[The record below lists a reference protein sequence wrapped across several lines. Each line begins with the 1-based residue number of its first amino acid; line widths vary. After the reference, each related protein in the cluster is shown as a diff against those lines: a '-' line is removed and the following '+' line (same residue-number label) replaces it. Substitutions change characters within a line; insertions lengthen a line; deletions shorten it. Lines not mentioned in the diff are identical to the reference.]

1 MDRGWQYRLTSVV
14 GTAILTV
21 IAILL
26 TNLRPVHAAFAQV
39 PYLGRPA
46 PAVLANGDVTLA
58 AGTALVVVLASMWP
72 LFKPRP
78 RRILDTLLVTQKR
91 VLLAMV
97 GLAAL
102 GYFDYS
108 YRLPRPTLLL
118 TTAALFV
125 ALPLYMV
132 VIRRPEQSTSR
143 AIIVGDDPDA
153 MESLLGASTLPVLG
167 YVSPPSAYAPEGIE
181 PERVSV
187 TDGGASVDRLDEL
200 PCLGGLARLD
210 EVIVEHDV
218 DTVLLAFAATD
229 REEFF
234 GTLETCYEH
243 GVNALV
249 HQDHADHVLTVE
261 NTGASLLSVDL
272 EPWDWQTHVAK
283 RLFDIAFAGTALL
296 VLSPVILLICL
307 AIKVDDGGPILY
319 SHERTAAFGDTFTVS
334 KFRSMVPDAESESGA
349 KLSEEDKGG
358 VDPRV
363 TRVGRVLRKT
373 HLDEIPQLWSI
384 LIGDMSVVGPRPE
397 RPQLDTDIQEGVG
410 NWRRRWF
417 VRPGLTG
424 LAQVNDATGAEPEEK
439 LRYDLLYIRKQSFWF
454 DLKIVIRQ
462 LWMVGTDAIKVALGG
477 EPIEDAEQNKSPTST
492 DPTASSPE
500 QGEQSAESAE
510 TDSETEKPQT
520 QD

>member
-1 MDRGWQYRLTSVV
+1 MDAGWRYRISSFIGAALLTVAAVV
-14 GTAILTV
+14 GT
-21 IAILL
+21 
-26 TNLRPVHAAFAQV
+26 NLRVVHETFAQV
-39 PYLGRPA
+39 PFFGNPA
-46 PAVLANGDVTLA
+46 PEVLPASELRFAVVT
-58 AGTALVVVLASMWP
+58 TLVVVLATMWP

-78 RRILDTLLVTQKR
+78 RRILDTILSTQKR
-91 VLLAMV
+91 VFMAMV
-97 GLAAL
+97 GLAAI
-102 GYFDYS
+102 GYFKYS
-108 YRLPRPTLLL
+108 YRLPRTTLML
-118 TTAALFV
+118 TTAVLFIV
-125 ALPLYMV
+125 LPLFMTTV
-132 VIRRPEQSTSR
+132 RRRPQSSSR
-143 AIIVGDDPDA
+143 AVIVGDDPEA
-153 MESLLGASTLPVLG
+153 MESLLSASTLPVIG
-167 YVSPPSAYAPEGIE
+167 YVSPPSAYAPDGIE
-181 PERVSV
+181 PELVSV
-187 TDGGASVDRLDEL
+187 TDGGTSAERLDEL

-210 EVIVEHDV
+210 EVLVEQDV

-243 GVNALV
+243 GVAALV

-261 NTGASLLSVDL
+261 DTGASLLSVDL

-283 RLFDIAFAGTALL
+283 RLFDIAFAGTALF
-296 VLSPVILLICL
+296 VLSPVILLISV
-307 AIKVDDGGPILY
+307 AIKLDDGGPILY

-334 KFRSMVPDAESESGA
+334 KFRSMIPDAESESGA

-384 LIGDMSVVGPRPE
+384 LVGDMSVVGPRPE
-397 RPQLDTDIQEGVG
+397 RPQLDTDIEQGVG

-424 LAQVNDATGAEPEEK
+424 LAQINDATGAEPEEK
-439 LRYDLLYIRKQSFWF
+439 LRFDLLYIRKQSFWF

-462 LWMVGTDAIKVALGG
+462 LWMVGTDAVNVVLGSESVKG
-477 EPIEDAEQNKSPTST
+477 TKQNESQRST
-492 DPTASSPE
+492 DIGSSPE
-500 QGEQSAESAE
+500 PNEQAVES
-510 TDSETEKPQT
+510 TETESDHEKSPI